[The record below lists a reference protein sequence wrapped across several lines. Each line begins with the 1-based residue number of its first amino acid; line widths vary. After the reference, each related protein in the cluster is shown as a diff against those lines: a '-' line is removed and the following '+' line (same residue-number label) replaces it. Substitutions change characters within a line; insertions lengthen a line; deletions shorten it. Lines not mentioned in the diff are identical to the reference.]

1 MNYFINATQNE
12 LKEGQY
18 ATAENATLWF
28 TDANDNHKLILN
40 DSTELVDKDD
50 SLETPSK
57 NVQATCD
64 LKNSLMHDDA
74 PTHKIGTTLRQSL
87 DSDSKNG
94 MLQRMNFDPSRLKFL
109 HETKLDDALII
120 KNKRIH

>member
-1 MNYFINATQNE
+1 M
-12 LKEGQY
+12 
-18 ATAENATLWF
+18 
-28 TDANDNHKLILN
+28 N

-57 NVQATCD
+57 NVQSID
-64 LKNSLMHDDA
+64 ELNNSLMHDDE
-74 PTHKIGTTLRQSL
+74 PTHKKGATLRQSL
-87 DSDSKNG
+87 DSDYNNG
-94 MLQRMNFDPSRLKFL
+94 ILQKMNFDPSRLKFL